1 MRIVPAVPIA
11 LRGCCAAA
19 AAVLLVFLSGPSP
32 AAGGGQSSA
41 DGLPACDPDDGGLA
55 LPDGFCA
62 LVVADGISGGRHIDV
77 TDNGDIYVR
86 SRGARGRGDDAA
98 GSGVFALRDADG
110 DGRAE
115 VVEQFGDHFGTG
127 LELRNGYL
135 YVSTST
141 EVFRYALTPGR
152 LVPAGQPELIVSGFP
167 VQRGHPDKPFAFDED
182 GRIYVNVGAPS
193 NACQQQ
199 ARTAGSLGQQP
210 CAQRERQ
217 ASVWRFDADR
227 AGQTQ
232 ADDGYQF
239 VRGTRNIL
247 GMAWDPATRALYAMQ
262 HGRDSLAT
270 LFGAYFDAAESAEL
284 PSEELFRLRDGADYG
299 WPYCYHDHFLGR
311 RVLAPEYGGD
321 GEAAGDCGQYER
333 PLVAF
338 PGHWAPHDMLFYTG
352 GQFPDRFRDGAFV
365 AFHGSWN
372 RAPLE
377 QRGYQVAFAPRREGE
392 FSGKWETFA
401 DGFAAVSPLVSP
413 RDAAHRPAGIAQGPD
428 GSVYVTDDVGG
439 RVWRI
444 VYRGS

>member
-1 MRIVPAVPIA
+1 MRVVPSLPLV

-19 AAVLLVFLSGPSP
+19 AAVVLSFLAGNTP

-41 DGLPACDPDDGGLA
+41 AGFPACDPDNGGLL

-62 LVVADGISGGRHIDV
+62 LVVADGLGGIRHIDV
-77 TDNGDIYVR
+77 AANGDVYVR
-86 SRGARGRGDDAA
+86 NRGVRGGGGGATGD
-98 GSGVFALRDADG
+98 GIVALRDADG

-115 VVEQFGDHFGTG
+115 VVERFGDNFGTG
-127 LELRNGYL
+127 LELRGGYL

-141 EVFRYALTPGR
+141 EVWRYARQPGQ
-152 LVPAGQPELIVSGFP
+152 LVPAGRPELVVSGFP
-167 VQRGHPDKPFAFDED
+167 MQRGHPDKPFAFDD
-182 GRIYVNVGAPS
+182 QGRIYVNVGAPS

-199 ARTAGSLGQQP
+199 RRTAGSPGEQP
-210 CAQRERQ
+210 CRQRERQ
-217 ASVWRFDADR
+217 ASVWRFDAGR
-227 AGQTQ
+227 PGQTQ
-232 ADDGYQF
+232 ADDGYKF
-239 VRGTRNIL
+239 AHGTRNIL

-270 LFGAYFDAAESAEL
+270 LFGAHFDAAESAEL
-284 PSEELFRLRDGADYG
+284 PSEELFRLRDGADFG
-299 WPYCYHDHFLGR
+299 WPYCYYDHFLGR

-321 GEAAGDCGQYER
+321 GAAEGDCGRYER

-338 PGHWAPHDMLFYTG
+338 PGHWAPHDLLFYTG
-352 GQFPDRFRDGAFV
+352 GQFPGRYREGAFV
-365 AFHGSWN
+365 VFHGSWN

-377 QRGYQVAFAPRREGE
+377 QQGYQVAFAPRRDGE
-392 FSGKWETFA
+392 FTGAWETFA

-428 GSVYVTDDVGG
+428 GTVYVTDDAGG

-444 VYRGS
+444 VYRGT